1 MRKAGGPFLVQR
13 RTRARGA
20 LYGGKIG
27 LYGGRREGAETP
39 EQCAL
44 REVAEECGVELA
56 AGSLTLLARLLAYD
70 ARGHLSYGHIYYAD
84 ALDGDAV
91 KTARRFRSDEGSLVL
106 LPEREIAQRWGELT
120 SITGYAISV
129 YRDIQSMLAPSKGFG
144 RFFAACRD
152 RSAAFAIGS

>member
-13 RTRARGA
+13 RTRARGT

-27 LYGGRREGAETP
+27 LYGGRREGAESP

-120 SITGYAISV
+120 SITGYAFRA
-129 YRDIQSMLAPSKGFG
+129 YFDLRAALEPERKLATSFSALFAG
-144 RFFAACRD
+144 RRA
-152 RSAAFAIGS
+152 